1 MKRTD
6 IIFWLL
12 FAAFLTS
19 FFVPAYRLPD
29 GPIMGY
35 RCSWVPLTGLKEGSL
50 GPVLGTLANFI
61 VWGVVI
67 FRRIVRRKL
76 IAVSLA
82 VLTFLSTFSW
92 LVIMEGFSTEN
103 FLIGYWLWAVTSPLL
118 VYGAHASAKPQR
130 AS

>member
-29 GPIMGY
+29 GPIIGY

-50 GPVLGTLANFI
+50 GPVMGTLANFI

-67 FRRIVRRKL
+67 FRRVVRRRL
-76 IAVSLA
+76 IAITLSI
-82 VLTFLSTFSW
+82 LTLLSTSRW

-118 VYGAHASAKPQR
+118 VYGAHASAKR
-130 AS
+130 G